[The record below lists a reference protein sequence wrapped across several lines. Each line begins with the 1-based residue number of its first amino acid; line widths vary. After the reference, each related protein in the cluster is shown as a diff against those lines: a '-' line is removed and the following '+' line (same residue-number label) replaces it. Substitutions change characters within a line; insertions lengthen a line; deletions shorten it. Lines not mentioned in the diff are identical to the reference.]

1 MTKIHRIQAITVF
14 DSRGYPTIECEV
26 ILDSGISGKAI
37 VPSGA
42 STGTHEALDLRD
54 NIPEVFAGKSV
65 FQAIQNIHQILQP
78 ELIGLDVRDQQL
90 IDEHMIDLD
99 GTVNKSRLGANAI
112 LAVSMACAQSAA
124 KARGIPL
131 FESLTYHREDFILPL
146 PEIQIFGGGAHS
158 AGSVDIQDYMII
170 CVGARDLME
179 CYKMTFDVY
188 RQTGALL
195 KAGGLLVGVAD
206 EGGFWPT
213 FGTNE
218 EAMTILLQAI
228 EKAGYRPG
236 IDIAISLD
244 IAASEFYHGGHYHL
258 RLEGRKFSA
267 SGFTGLVENWLSQYP
282 ICSIEDP
289 FAEEDIPSWKD
300 FNRNWNDKIQI
311 IGDDL
316 FVTNPSR
323 LKDGIAQKL
332 ANSVLIKLNQ
342 IGTVS
347 ETLRCIEIAQE
358 AGWRPVIS
366 ARSGETEDTF
376 ISHLAVATNAG
387 QLKVGS
393 FTRSERMSKW
403 NELLRI
409 SHQLQGKADFA
420 NSRINFP
427 WKI

>member
-26 ILDSGISGKAI
+26 ILDNGISGKAI

-54 NIPEVFAGKSV
+54 HLPEVFAGKSV
-65 FQAIQNIHQILQP
+65 FRAIQNIHQVLQP
-78 ELIGLDVRDQQL
+78 ELIGLDVQDQQR
-90 IDEHMIDLD
+90 IDERMIDLD
-99 GTVNKSRLGANAI
+99 GTVNKSHLGANAI
-112 LAVSMACAQSAA
+112 LAVSMACAQSVA
-124 KARGIPL
+124 KARGVPL
-131 FESLTYHREDFILPL
+131 FESLTSNRDFILPL

-179 CYKMTFDVY
+179 CYQMTFDVY
-188 RQTGALL
+188 RQAGELL
-195 KAGGLLVGVAD
+195 TARGLLVGVAD
-206 EGGFWPT
+206 EGGYWPT

-236 IDIAISLD
+236 LDIALSLD

-258 RLEGRKFSA
+258 RLENRKFSP
-267 SGFTGLVENWLSQYP
+267 SGFIEVVENWLKQYP

-289 FAEEDIPSWKD
+289 FAEEDIPSWK
-300 FNRNWNDKIQI
+300 NLNGNWNGKIQI

-316 FVTNPSR
+316 FATNPSR
-323 LKDGIAQKL
+323 LKNGIEQKL

-347 ETLRCIEIAQE
+347 ETLRCIEIAHE

-393 FTRSERMSKW
+393 FTRSERMAKW

-409 SHQLQGKADFA
+409 SQHLQSKADFA
-420 NSRINFP
+420 TSRISFP
-427 WKI
+427 WKV